1 MRNLKTVFLLAALT
15 LTIPAA
21 LLAADYNIDGSH
33 SEVTFKI
40 RHMGISKVSGRF
52 DQFEGSFSY
61 DPANPEKSVA
71 HATIQLASVDTD
83 NTDRDEHLKNE
94 DFFHVEKFPEMSFHG
109 HKVTDA
115 DEDGFK
121 LHGELTLHGET
132 KPVILDVEVNG
143 MVTDP
148 WGNDRAGFTATTKI
162 NRKDFGLTWT
172 KNLGTGELMV
182 GDKVSITL
190 EIEGIA
196 VK

>member
-1 MRNLKTVFLLAALT
+1 MSNLKTVLLLALLT
-15 LTIPAA
+15 LAIPAA
-21 LLAADYNIDGSH
+21 LLAATYNIDTSH

-52 DQFEGSFSY
+52 DEFEGSFSF
-61 DPANPEKSVA
+61 DPENLANSTA

-83 NTDRDEHLKNE
+83 NADRDAHLRNP
-94 DFFHVEKFPEMSFHG
+94 DFFDVEKYPVMNFHG

-132 KPVILDVEVNG
+132 KPVVLDVELNG
-143 MVTDP
+143 QVTDP
-148 WGNDRAGFTATTKI
+148 WGNERAGFTATTKI

-190 EIEGIA
+190 EIEGI
-196 VK
+196 KS